1 MVSMDGTPTITPNGP
16 ASPGPS
22 VAAGRK
28 LRTKIDEFVG
38 IVFYG
43 ELLKAMQNNPLKGKY
58 GHGGRGEE
66 VFAGQLHQELAQ
78 RAGRARSSPL
88 SDAIYKRY
96 IRQADQMSE
105 LEQHKR
111 SESMRLLE
119 QTASAR
125 VAENIG
131 SISPPSGTLSLIGR
145 R

>member
-1 MVSMDGTPTITPNGP
+1 MVSTDATPTIAPHGP
-16 ASPGPS
+16 ASPSHS
-22 VAAGRK
+22 VAAGRR
-28 LRTKIDEFVG
+28 LRAKIDEFVG

-43 ELLKAMQNNPLKGKY
+43 EMLKAMQNSSLKGKY

-78 RAGRARSSPL
+78 RAGRARSFPL
-88 SDAIYKRY
+88 SDAIYKRF

-105 LEQHKR
+105 QEQRKQ
-111 SESMRLLE
+111 SESMRALE

-131 SISPPSGTLSLIGR
+131 SISPSTGTLSLIGR